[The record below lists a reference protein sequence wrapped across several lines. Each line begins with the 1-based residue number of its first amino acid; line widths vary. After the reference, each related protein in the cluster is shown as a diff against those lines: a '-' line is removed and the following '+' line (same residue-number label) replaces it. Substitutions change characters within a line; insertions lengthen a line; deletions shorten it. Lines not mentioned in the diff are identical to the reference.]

1 MVDVSAAINVYKNL
15 KCSPD
20 INIAISL
27 QKKKIL
33 ENWVWCKVPFE
44 ASVARQKIT
53 GSSYICRALPEW
65 NWGQLQS
72 QSDKRGAEIVADSNH
87 QYFSNS
93 DDRNW
98 GSKCAD
104 SPKNRQ
110 NERFFGHHL
119 IRGEVT
125 WLFAIRSPAQAGR
138 KSMKDFRLDIRTMA
152 RDSIWL
158 WPRVDDE
165 IQDVECFKMSKMLM

>member
-20 INIAISL
+20 INSYL
-27 QKKKIL
+27 STKKIL

-72 QSDKRGAEIVADSNH
+72 QSDKRGAEIVADNNH
-87 QYFSNS
+87 QYFING

-104 SPKNRQ
+104 PPKKGKMKKVFWASFDKRGSYLIVCYQ
-110 NERFFGHHL
+110 VASTSRKKINEGLQIRHPYNGQRFNLAMTQSRWWNTGCGVF
-119 IRGEVT
+119 EN
-125 WLFAIRSPAQAGR
+125 
-138 KSMKDFRLDIRTMA
+138 
-152 RDSIWL
+152 
-158 WPRVDDE
+158 E
-165 IQDVECFKMSKMLM
+165 